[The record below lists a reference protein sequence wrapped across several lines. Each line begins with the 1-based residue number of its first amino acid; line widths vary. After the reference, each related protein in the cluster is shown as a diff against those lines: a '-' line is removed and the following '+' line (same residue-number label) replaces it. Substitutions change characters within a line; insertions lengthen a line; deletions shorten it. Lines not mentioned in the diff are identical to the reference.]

1 MKAYEP
7 IVGEIL
13 RGSGAKSVLD
23 LPSGTGWMRRQLPDP
38 SVALDGIDLYE
49 AKPEGYRNF
58 LNHDL
63 DLAWPG
69 SLGMYDAIVSCEGLE
84 HIASP
89 GLFLSSARDHLNP
102 GGTLV
107 ITTPNTWHMAA
118 RLKYLTRGF
127 FPGFPS
133 LAGKIRKGSHM
144 HIMPWSWPHLYLH
157 LTLAGFEKI
166 ELHPCFGD
174 DRTNFVDKMLAGLL
188 RSNPKRKARKAKDA
202 EEKRYWET
210 AASDASMLSRRLVVS
225 AKKPA

>member
-1 MKAYEP
+1 MKAYQP
-7 IVGEIL
+7 IVGEIV
-13 RGSGAKSVLD
+13 RKAGAKSVLD
-23 LPSGTGWMRRQLPDP
+23 LPSGHGWLRAQLPDT
-38 SVALDGIDLYE
+38 SVSIDGIDLYE

-69 SLGMYDAIVSCEGLE
+69 SLAQYDAVVSCEGLE
-84 HIASP
+84 HISSP
-89 GLFLSSARDHLNP
+89 GLFFSSARDHLNP

-107 ITTPNTWHMAA
+107 ITTPNTWHMAS

-133 LAGKIRKGSHM
+133 LAGKIKKGSHM

-157 LTLAGFEKI
+157 LSLAGFEQI
-166 ELHPCFGD
+166 ELYPCFGD
-174 DRTNFVDKMLAGLL
+174 DRTSIIDRAFASIL
-188 RSNPKRKARKAKDA
+188 RSNPKKKARKAST
-202 EEKRYWET
+202 EEERRYWEI